1 MKRDIASRCIN
12 CHFLCRVIQTSDED
26 GEVNYFDSTIDNRDR
41 QELITDNNSQ
51 KKSSTLKCHFGVL
64 NELISGRK
72 NRNYI
77 FEKNMRDFC
86 FFWPYHEGMS
96 VEAAKILQKREA
108 DIKALAKSRFWTAL
122 SVIIAGLAL
131 IVQGLPYILKLF
143 KIKL

>member
-1 MKRDIASRCIN
+1 MKSDIASRCIN

-26 GEVNYFDSTIDNRDR
+26 GEINYFDSTIDKRDR
-41 QELITDNNSQ
+41 QELIMDNNSQ

-64 NELISGRK
+64 SELISGRK
-72 NRNYI
+72 DRNNI
-77 FEKNMRDFC
+77 FERNMEDFC

-96 VEAAKILQKREA
+96 DEAAEILQKRDA
-108 DIKALAKSRFWTAL
+108 DNKALAKSRFLTAL

-131 IVQGLPYILKLF
+131 IVQGLPYILMLF